1 MADPASAEAAE
12 ASAPKPT
19 LTYED
24 ILKRN
29 PTERLKKEKHPLDVR
44 NDLPA
49 LIELPNEAIPEDDIL
64 RLQWYGLYHDK
75 PKIGN
80 FMLRVKIPNGILTP
94 HKLRTIGQISIDHAQ
109 NSGELTTRQD
119 VQIHHVRLA
128 SLPAILATLESV
140 GLTTVGGCGDN
151 IRNITGC
158 PAAGVAADE
167 YFDPTPFVMDVAR
180 KFYGNREYSN
190 LPRKHK
196 FSISAC
202 PCHCNAPEIHDIG
215 LVGMI
220 HEGREGFAVWVGGG
234 LSTVPRIAQSFRA
247 FVEKDR
253 ALELLEAIV
262 DEWRTD
268 MRYRLS
274 RAKARF
280 KFMVDDDGAAVVRE
294 RVEKRLGWKLEDLA
308 EEPKPVG
315 RTEHMGIQP
324 QKQPGLYYIGFPV
337 FPGLISGE
345 QLVSI
350 SNILDDYGSDFRITR
365 EQNLILTGIP
375 EENVDAVVRRMADVG
390 IDLNVNPIRGKSIGC
405 TGNPQCNFAVGPTKP
420 MVKELVEHLEN
431 IFGDRVST
439 LHLHVDGCPHA
450 CGQHHVGDLGFQ
462 GTTIRT
468 DNGKAP
474 GFDIYLKGGLGLSAR
489 IGTPLLRRV
498 SIEDTRLYTE
508 RIVRAYL
515 NECEGAPL
523 QEFFARHTDQELVSI
538 AQNP

>member
-1 MADPASAEAAE
+1 
-12 ASAPKPT
+12 
-19 LTYED
+19 
-24 ILKRN
+24 
-29 PTERLKKEKHPLDVR
+29 
-44 NDLPA
+44 
-49 LIELPNEAIPEDDIL
+49 
-64 RLQWYGLYHDK
+64 
-75 PKIGN
+75 
-80 FMLRVKIPNGILTP
+80 
-94 HKLRTIGQISIDHAQ
+94 
-109 NSGELTTRQD
+109 
-119 VQIHHVRLA
+119 
-128 SLPAILATLESV
+128 
-140 GLTTVGGCGDN
+140 
-151 IRNITGC
+151 
-158 PAAGVAADE
+158 
-167 YFDPTPFVMDVAR
+167 
-180 KFYGNREYSN
+180 
-190 LPRKHK
+190 
-196 FSISAC
+196 
-202 PCHCNAPEIHDIG
+202 
-215 LVGMI
+215 
-220 HEGREGFAVWVGGG
+220 
-234 LSTVPRIAQSFRA
+234 
-247 FVEKDR
+247 
-253 ALELLEAIV
+253 
-262 DEWRTD
+262 
-268 MRYRLS
+268 
-274 RAKARF
+274 
-280 KFMVDDDGAAVVRE
+280 
-294 RVEKRLGWKLEDLA
+294 
-308 EEPKPVG
+308 
-315 RTEHMGIQP
+315 MGIQP